1 MVANKVEVGCDI
13 SFLESC
19 IKDPE
24 AMANKLRS
32 KLVLVIK
39 ISEDIG
45 NVLEL
50 RSPETADIADLVE
63 YFS

>member
-1 MVANKVEVGCDI
+1 MVADKVEVGRNI
-13 SFLESC
+13 SFLQPS

-45 NVLEL
+45 NVLQL
-50 RSPETADIADLVE
+50 GSPKTADIADLVE